1 MSLVLQTHRLSK
13 IFGVVNAVSNLSIGL
28 NKSSIYDT
36 KSLEGQKITN
46 IKLEHFSK
54 KILLTEEYL
63 KKKNFTLINFWASWC
78 APCRLEHPF
87 LLKLNSETKLNILG
101 VNFKDKKNNA
111 INFLNSYGNP
121 YDELVRDDLG
131 KKSVNFGV
139 YGIPESILVNKDL
152 IIIKK
157 FIGPLSNEDYK
168 IIQKIIK

>member
-1 MSLVLQTHRLSK
+1 MQTKVIKLLIISII
-13 IFGVVNAVSNLSIGL
+13 IFIMGVFFMGL

>member
-1 MSLVLQTHRLSK
+1 MQTKVIKLLIISII
-13 IFGVVNAVSNLSIGL
+13 IFIIGVFFMGL

-46 IKLEHFSK
+46 IRLEHFSK

>member
-1 MSLVLQTHRLSK
+1 MQKK
-13 IFGVVNAVSNLSIGL
+13 IIKLLIISIIIFIIGVFYMGL

-121 YDELVRDDLG
+121 YDDLVRDDLG

-168 IIQKIIK
+168 LIQKIIK

>member
-1 MSLVLQTHRLSK
+1 MQTKVIKLLIISII
-13 IFGVVNAVSNLSIGL
+13 IFIIGVFFMGL

-168 IIQKIIK
+168 LIQKIIK

>member
-1 MSLVLQTHRLSK
+1 MQTKVIKLLIISII
-13 IFGVVNAVSNLSIGL
+13 IFIIGVFFMGL

>member
-1 MSLVLQTHRLSK
+1 MQTKVIKLLIISII
-13 IFGVVNAVSNLSIGL
+13 IFIIGVFFMGL

-121 YDELVRDDLG
+121 YDDLVRDDLG

-168 IIQKIIK
+168 LIQKIIK

>member
-1 MSLVLQTHRLSK
+1 MQTKVIKLLIISII
-13 IFGVVNAVSNLSIGL
+13 IFIIGVFFMGL

-168 IIQKIIK
+168 IIQKIFK

>member
-1 MSLVLQTHRLSK
+1 MQKK
-13 IFGVVNAVSNLSIGL
+13 IIKLLIISIIIFIIGVFFMGL

-168 IIQKIIK
+168 LIQKIIK